1 MNLLYSL
8 PFDIQ
13 QVIWKIYFMNN
24 VILEMK
30 QQEKISFLMDSS
42 YTIRSNDLIM
52 IRYNTEWSQ

>member
-30 QQEKISFLMDSS
+30 QQEKISFLVDNSD
-42 YTIRSNDLIM
+42 TIRNNDLIM
-52 IRYNTEWSQ
+52 IRYNTEWS